1 MDTERQIE
9 SRVITNLCKLLDGT
23 GRFKKVVKGEAIKG
37 KGIGEILGWHGM
49 DAPWVTV
56 TPDLILASENHRKV
70 PDDVFLLAIETKY
83 FPKDAAESKKRWRQ
97 SFREIGQSLRDLL
110 YGFDAVVLWHLFS
123 EETSDGNVLP
133 YAEMCDEVITKLKLP
148 MIYFATQMTQENKF
162 RFFKPWACGNSLPLS
177 DVNYLAECLV
187 RIGLD
192 QSYWVKLNPLLRD
205 EKAIRIRRAIKSVL
219 RIPH

>member
-1 MDTERQIE
+1 MDAERQIE
-9 SRVITNLCKLLDGT
+9 TRVITNLCKLLEGT

-37 KGIGEILGWHGM
+37 KGIGEILGWHGI

-56 TPDLILASENHRKV
+56 TPDLIIASDNYRKI

-83 FPKDAAESKKRWRQ
+83 FPKDAAQSKKHWRQ

-110 YGFDAVVLWHLFS
+110 YGFDAVLLWHLFS
-123 EETSDGNVLP
+123 EEAGDGNVTA

-148 MIYFATQMTQENKF
+148 MIYFATQMTRENKF
-162 RFFKPWACGNSLPLS
+162 RFFKPWALGNSAPPS
-177 DVNYLAECLV
+177 DVNHLAEYLKQ
-187 RIGLD
+187 INLD
-192 QSYWVKLNPLLRD
+192 QSYGAKWNPLLHD
-205 EKAIRIRRAIKSVL
+205 EKATRMRRAIKSVL

>member
-1 MDTERQIE
+1 MHAERHIE
-9 SRVITNLCKLLDGT
+9 TRAITNLCKLLDGT

-49 DAPWVTV
+49 DAPWVMA
-56 TPDLILASENHRKV
+56 TPDLILASDNYRKI

-83 FPKDAAESKKRWRQ
+83 FPKDAAQSKKHWRQ

-123 EETSDGNVLP
+123 EEATDGNVMA

-148 MIYFATQMTQENKF
+148 MIYFATEITRENKF
-162 RFFKPWACGNSLPLS
+162 RFFKPWASGNSLPLS

-187 RIGLD
+187 RINLD
-192 QSYWVKLNPLLRD
+192 QSYGAKLNPLLRD
-205 EKAIRIRRAIKSVL
+205 ENAIRLRRAIKSVL

>member
-1 MDTERQIE
+1 MDAERQIE

-56 TPDLILASENHRKV
+56 TPDLILAFDNYRRV

-83 FPKDAAESKKRWRQ
+83 FPKDAAHSKKHWRQ

-148 MIYFATQMTQENKF
+148 MIYFATQITRENKF
-162 RFFKPWACGNSLPLS
+162 KFFKPWAWGNSLPLS
-177 DVNYLAECLV
+177 DVNYLAECL
-187 RIGLD
+187 IHINLD
-192 QSYWVKLNPLLRD
+192 QSYGAKLNPLLQD
-205 EKAIRIRRAIKSVL
+205 EKAIRMRRAIKSVL